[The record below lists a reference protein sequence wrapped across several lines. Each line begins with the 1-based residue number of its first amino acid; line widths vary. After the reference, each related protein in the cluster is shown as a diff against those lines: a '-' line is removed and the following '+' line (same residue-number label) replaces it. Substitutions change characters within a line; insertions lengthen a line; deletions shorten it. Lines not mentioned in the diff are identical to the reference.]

1 MKKSSNGRKKGS
13 QDYYIIDRLE
23 KKYNDPV
30 FEVIKLS
37 IPVIKD
43 INHPNILQLIDLKED
58 SEYYY
63 FIYEYCDGGNLDD
76 YLNYLKNNNKSLT
89 EEEVQYI
96 MKQLVEAVKYLHNK
110 KIVYRNMKPRN
121 ILIKYDSEEDLLKK
135 NILKSKIKLAGF
147 TISSHLKKGE
157 FLDIRAGTKRYM
169 APEILKLKLYNEKVD
184 IWNLGIIFSE
194 LLSCDVRFF
203 SDQSIYYHEGQYFPN
218 ISKEANSFIQC
229 MLKFDPEKRE
239 SADELSKHDF
249 LIKDVK
255 NFSFE
260 N

>member
-1 MKKSSNGRKKGS
+1 MFYEKFELLNKIDKEIEEKFKGRKKGS
-13 QDYYIIDRLE
+13 QDYYIIDRLK

-110 KIVYRNMKPRN
+110 KIVHRNMKPRN

-135 NILKSKIKLAGF
+135 NILKSKIKLSGF
-147 TISSHLKKGE
+147 TISSHLKKE
-157 FLDIRAGTKRYM
+157 
-169 APEILKLKLYNEKVD
+169 
-184 IWNLGIIFSE
+184 
-194 LLSCDVRFF
+194 
-203 SDQSIYYHEGQYFPN
+203 
-218 ISKEANSFIQC
+218 
-229 MLKFDPEKRE
+229 
-239 SADELSKHDF
+239 
-249 LIKDVK
+249 
-255 NFSFE
+255 NF
-260 N
+260 